1 MISNFMKK
9 IFFIITS
16 FIVVFILLFRY
27 YFMNF
32 NKINEINFDEKN
44 NMRVV
49 DERIWQF
56 GWIDNKNINKNQ
68 EIIPIGNKLISMEIK
83 KKKNINHLDVE
94 DKPFFSS
101 VYSEEV
107 PVSNI
112 RYLGFSYE
120 ESNLIVFLEING
132 DNKAMKIGDVYN
144 GFELVSFN
152 DYNVVVKNLNKN
164 IDQVVLK

>member
-56 GWIDNKNINKNQ
+56 GWIDNKNQ

-83 KKKNINHLDVE
+83 KKKI
-94 DKPFFSS
+94 S
-101 VYSEEV
+101 
-107 PVSNI
+107 I
-112 RYLGFSYE
+112 
-120 ESNLIVFLEING
+120 I
-132 DNKAMKIGDVYN
+132 
-144 GFELVSFN
+144 
-152 DYNVVVKNLNKN
+152 
-164 IDQVVLK
+164 